1 MTPPSSRLLTRDQHG
16 DLESPTVSPN
26 SAKDWRPFS
35 SSAAMIFQ
43 SSLSISSALDGLAFL
58 RPLYACTARE
68 MLPAQCLLFCLNPN
82 SCQLLGLYRSEEHTS
97 EFQSLMRISYA
108 VFCLKKKK

>member
-43 SSLSISSALDGLAFL
+43 SSLSISSALDGLEFL

-68 MLPAQCLLFCLNPN
+68 MLPAQCLLFC
-82 SCQLLGLYRSEEHTS
+82 RSEEGRLGKECFRTCRS
-97 EFQSLMRISYA
+97 GWSPD
-108 VFCLKKKK
+108 

>member
-1 MTPPSSRLLTRDQHG
+1 MRISDWSSDLCSSDL

-82 SCQLLGLYRSEEHTS
+82 SCQLLGLYCNCEEHRS
-97 EFQSLMRISYA
+97 
-108 VFCLKKKK
+108 